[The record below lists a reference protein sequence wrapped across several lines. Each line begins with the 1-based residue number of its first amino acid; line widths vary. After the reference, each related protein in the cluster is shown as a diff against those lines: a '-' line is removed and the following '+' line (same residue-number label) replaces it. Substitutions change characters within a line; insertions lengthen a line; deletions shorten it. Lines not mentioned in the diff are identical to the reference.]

1 MVAMT
6 PAEVVTQATL
16 DPIPTIAI
24 VLSLGWYLWSV
35 RRLAQRGRRWP
46 LARTASFA
54 VGEIFLAVGL
64 ISGMDAHDEIF
75 EIHSIQH
82 IFIGMLAPVF
92 FALSAP
98 ITLAL
103 QASHRRV
110 QTGILKV
117 LHSPVGRIASNPLF
131 TWSFYG
137 VSIFG
142 LYFTSLYAETLRNQ
156 TVHDLVHLHLIVAG
170 CLFWWPAVAV
180 DPLPK
185 RMNYGVRIAYLMLA
199 MPFHTILGMALD
211 SQTTRITPTTT
222 LGDLHAGGGLMW
234 VAGEALGLI
243 GTIAVFVQWLRADER
258 AARRQ
263 DRTSDEV
270 AAVQVAH
277 WRATREAAA
286 RAVSS

>member
-1 MVAMT
+1 MT
-6 PAEVVTQATL
+6 PMEVVTQATF
-16 DPIPTIAI
+16 DPIPTVAI
-24 VLSLGWYLWSV
+24 VVTLGWYLWSV
-35 RRLAQRGRRWP
+35 RRLAGRGRQWP
-46 LARTASFA
+46 VARTAAFFA
-54 VGEIFLAVGL
+54 GELFLAVGL
-64 ISGMDAHDEIF
+64 VSGIDAHDGIF
-75 EIHSIQH
+75 EIHTIQH
-82 IFIGMLAPVF
+82 IFIGMLAPAL

-103 QASHRRV
+103 QASNRRV

-117 LHSPVGRIASNPLF
+117 LHSPVGRLLSNPVF
-131 TWSFYG
+131 TWAFYG
-137 VSIFG
+137 ASIFG
-142 LYFTSLYAETLRNQ
+142 LYFTSLYGITLRNQ

-185 RMNYGVRIAYLMLA
+185 RMSYGVRIAYLMLA
-199 MPFHTILGMALD
+199 LPFHTILGMALD

-234 VAGEALGLI
+234 VAGEALGLV
-243 GTIAVFVQWLRADER
+243 GTLAVFVQWLRADER
-258 AARRQ
+258 AARRN
-263 DRTSDEV
+263 DRISEEV
-270 AAVQVAH
+270 AAQQVAH